1 MLSLHS
7 GTMDIVLY
15 SSWNQLNLVSLHMV
29 FTLDSL
35 HVSPLDRYLGTKWLY
50 SPKIPLGMDPV
61 TFVISEQRDMRDTCD
76 ISEIEMISSTI
87 IEENARLAF
96 VYMENRSL
104 DRLR

>member
-1 MLSLHS
+1 
-7 GTMDIVLY
+7 
-15 SSWNQLNLVSLHMV
+15 
-29 FTLDSL
+29 
-35 HVSPLDRYLGTKWLY
+35 
-50 SPKIPLGMDPV
+50 MDPV

-96 VYMENRSL
+96 VYMDNRSL